1 MSTHMQL
8 QPKLPRGRALST
20 STLLPRGGTLSPRT
34 PALRGGEFPT
44 CQIRPA
50 SRAGFTLVELLVVI
64 GIIALLAA
72 LVTPAVMQAQ
82 VAARNAALKVEI
94 DMLHMAMMQYKNE
107 YGSFPP
113 AISGTSAS
121 DPAVS
126 HIRRLFPRATTP
138 GPASEAAAILVSS
151 TSFTPLNSL
160 VGWLKGYNNNT
171 ESPVIGGNREKLYDF
186 DTSRFDNTG
195 SIYFPSGKPGSPYIY
210 LSSAVIKSGTAWP
223 TVSAVSYTVG
233 SNSTVYSIAPK
244 TYAPISRSG
253 TYFNPDTFQIL
264 CAGRDEVFSEDA
276 NLNGTLD
283 SGEDINSNG
292 KLDLS
297 DDDLSNFW
305 PRTRKE
311 YLDSLNQ

>member
-1 MSTHMQL
+1 MSKHMQL
-8 QPKLPRGRALST
+8 QPKVS
-20 STLLPRGGTLSPRT
+20 
-34 PALRGGEFPT
+34 RGGEFPT
-44 CQIRPA
+44 RHIRPA

-113 AISGTSAS
+113 CISGTLPT
-121 DPAVS
+121 DPAVK
-126 HIRRLFPRATTP
+126 HIQRLFPRITSGSAPAEVKAIFTT
-138 GPASEAAAILVSS
+138 GSA
-151 TSFTPLNSL
+151 TPLNSL
-160 VGWLKGYNNNT
+160 VGWLKGYNNNYPET
-171 ESPVIGGNREKLYDF
+171 PVTSGDRQKLYDF

-195 SIYFPSGKPGSPYIY
+195 SVYFPSGKPGSPYIY
-210 LSSAVIKSGTAWP
+210 FIRSGTTWP
-223 TVSAVSYTVG
+223 TLSAVSYTVG
-233 SNSTVYSIAPK
+233 SNSTVYSIAAK

-253 TYFNPDTFQIL
+253 TYFNNDTFQIL

-283 SGEDINSNG
+283 SGEDVNSNG